1 VLACRRDSAGGTH
14 LTLARSTPT
23 RRLIVNADDFGAS
36 PEINAAVIR
45 AHREGILTSASLMV
59 GGAAFE
65 EAVAL
70 AREHPTL
77 GIGLH
82 LTLVCGRPVLP
93 PQQIPGLVRAAARPL
108 AKPTPTDSPTPSPS
122 PRPSPAGRGG
132 NCGSFSQTVNVS
144 RATERDA
151 LLPLPAG
158 EGRGEGERPG
168 SASGP
173 QTTSH
178 TPETSATRTAI
189 SSPQEP
195 ARLLSPPLSSIRNGG
210 VGARRAGEEERFF
223 DSNPTRAGLRWFFR
237 RSLRPQLE
245 AEIRAQFERFAAT
258 GLRLDHVNGHLN
270 THLHPV
276 VLGILLEHARAW
288 GIRHLRL
295 TRDPFRLN
303 ARLAGGAWGYRL
315 SHALIF
321 RALSAWARPRLARA
335 GIGFTDR
342 VFGLL
347 QNGRVDEAFLLKLIA
362 QLPPG
367 DSELYSHPSTGE
379 VRHELTALVSP
390 PVRRA
395 IATGGI
401 QLIRHQDLRP

>member
-1 VLACRRDSAGGTH
+1 MADFI
-14 LTLARSTPT
+14 PT

-36 PEINAAVIR
+36 SEINAAVIQ

-93 PQQIPGLVRAAARPL
+93 PQQIPGLVQADGAL
-108 AKPTPTDSPTPSPS
+108 E
-122 PRPSPAGRGG
+122 G
-132 NCGSFSQTVNVS
+132 N
-144 RATERDA
+144 A
-151 LLPLPAG
+151 
-158 EGRGEGERPG
+158 
-168 SASGP
+168 
-173 QTTSH
+173 
-178 TPETSATRTAI
+178 
-189 SSPQEP
+189 
-195 ARLLSPPLSSIRNGG
+195 
-210 VGARRAGEEERFF
+210 
-223 DSNPTRAGLRWFFR
+223 TRAGCRWFFR
-237 RSLRPQLE
+237 PSLRPQLE

-258 GLRLDHVNGHLN
+258 GLRLDHVNSHLN

-276 VLGILLEHARAW
+276 VLGILLEQARAW
-288 GIRHLRL
+288 GIGHIRL
-295 TRDPFRLN
+295 TRDSFRFN
-303 ARLAGGAWGYRL
+303 ARLASGAWGYRL

-321 RALSAWARPRLARA
+321 RALSAWARPRLRRA
-335 GIGFTDR
+335 GIGFTER

-347 QNGRVDEAFLLKLIA
+347 QNGRVDEEFLLKLIP

-379 VRHELTALVSP
+379 FRHELAALLSP
-390 PVRRA
+390 RARRNVGA
-395 IATGGI
+395 AGI
-401 QLIRHQDLRP
+401 QLIRYQDLRP